1 MTPTI
6 GHRRQILS
14 ALLALLTLTLIAI
27 AAAQAPLPLVEVWK
41 SPSCGCCGDWIDHLQ
56 AEGFTVKRHD
66 VGNTQAR
73 EDLGMPQRYG
83 SCHSAKV
90 GRYAIE
96 GHVPAEQI
104 KRLLAEQSDAIGL
117 AVPGMP
123 IGSPGMDGPA
133 YGHQVDPYQVLLIL
147 KDGSARVYA
156 AYGNEAAPVPAHTD
170 HTADTPANN
179 TPAQEHT
186 KSEETPEGWAQGNIR
201 RINLLQGKLTLRHGP
216 LPTVDMP
223 PIDRKSV
230 V

>member
-1 MTPTI
+1 
-6 GHRRQILS
+6 
-14 ALLALLTLTLIAI
+14 
-27 AAAQAPLPLVEVWK
+27 
-41 SPSCGCCGDWIDHLQ
+41 
-56 AEGFTVKRHD
+56 
-66 VGNTQAR
+66 
-73 EDLGMPQRYG
+73 
-83 SCHSAKV
+83 
-90 GRYAIE
+90 
-96 GHVPAEQI
+96 
-104 KRLLAEQSDAIGL
+104 
-117 AVPGMP
+117 
-123 IGSPGMDGPA
+123 MDGPA

-223 PIDRKSV
+223 PMTMVFGVRDRTALDALRVGDDIEFRVTKDPAGKLLITDIRRR
-230 V
+230 